1 MRYAAV
7 AITPITTGAAISAL
21 ATAISVTAG
30 VLLLHPKNLQRYI
43 AMTND
48 CKGCTVR
55 RIGCH
60 ANRSSYQAFRA
71 ENDKRKAAARN
82 EYPARELLVTG
93 YIKRARAVKTFTTKK
108 CWRYRGT

>member
-1 MRYAAV
+1 
-7 AITPITTGAAISAL
+7 
-21 ATAISVTAG
+21 
-30 VLLLHPKNLQRYI
+30 
-43 AMTND
+43 MTND

-55 RIGCH
+55 LFEPLC
-60 ANRSSYQAFRA
+60 ASYQAFCA

>member
-1 MRYAAV
+1 MESDCRNCPDR
-7 AITPITTGAAISAL
+7 TPF
-21 ATAISVTAG
+21 
-30 VLLLHPKNLQRYI
+30 
-43 AMTND
+43 
-48 CKGCTVR
+48 
-55 RIGCH
+55 CH
-60 ANRSSYQAFRA
+60 ANCSSYQAFCA

>member
-1 MRYAAV
+1 
-7 AITPITTGAAISAL
+7 
-21 ATAISVTAG
+21 
-30 VLLLHPKNLQRYI
+30 
-43 AMTND
+43 MTND
-48 CKGCTVR
+48 CKGCTAR

-60 ANRSSYQAFRA
+60 ANCSSA